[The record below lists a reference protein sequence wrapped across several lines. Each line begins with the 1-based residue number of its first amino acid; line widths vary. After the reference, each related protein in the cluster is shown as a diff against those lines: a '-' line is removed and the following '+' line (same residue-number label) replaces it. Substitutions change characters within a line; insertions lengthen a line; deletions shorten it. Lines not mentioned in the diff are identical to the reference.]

1 MITQN
6 DYLRFINKTRN
17 IMKKRI
23 QTQIKA
29 MFKISCG
36 PMESLISGSCFNTD
50 SVSLSFTRFPK
61 TSKRCVFI
69 HKNYE
74 YNKSVFFNL
83 FICFI
88 S

>member
-17 IMKKRI
+17 IMKKRM
-23 QTQIKA
+23 QTKINA
-29 MFKISCG
+29 IFKISCG
-36 PMESLISGSCFNTD
+36 PIESLISGSCFNTD